1 MHETIDITSKK
12 KKEKEMYA
20 YSTCHVICMHTY
32 MYLKCKI
39 MFIFFGA
46 LSGFKADFGPLLG
59 TSNSP
64 ARDASRN
71 MKMFEFDL
79 LYRLKR
85 CEVRPRIF

>member
-1 MHETIDITSKK
+1 MTTL
-12 KKEKEMYA
+12 
-20 YSTCHVICMHTY
+20 
-32 MYLKCKI
+32 YLVQKLKSI
-39 MFIFFGA
+39 RA

-59 TSNSP
+59 ISP

-85 CEVRPRIF
+85 CELRVRIF